1 MKDEGVFMA
10 SNSGKDLEII
20 KKNNDLIKAKY
31 RLGIHEQRILFA
43 VLGAIRTDDK
53 VFNKYT
59 LDLRELAQLHEITA
73 SNDLYKQL
81 HRAAEELLVTVVD
94 LSTAKSI
101 RKTTWLNFVEYVP
114 NEAILKVTINDEL
127 KPYLLQLKANFT
139 QYQFAAVANFR
150 NSYSIRFYELLKMRQ
165 NMGKGEQFYIEYPL
179 VELKKLLGI
188 KPDEYK
194 QVVHLKD
201 RIIKPAMD
209 EINNQTDLNIVDV
222 EYPKKGRAIHAVKI
236 TAEPKKQR
244 MLAIQDPEEIRDVTS
259 PEKQPQAVKALVEFG
274 FSESEARAL
283 VRTHK
288 REKVTTSIAFVRAKM
303 GEREI
308 KDPCAYLRTVVK
320 GDGGAGWA
328 NEQQEAKG
336 ERQKRL
342 FEERKKDQE
351 EAEKQERDRA
361 ERRQSQ
367 ATFEALEADEQESIL
382 DAFLDELIASEAGS
396 FVIGEFKSKR
406 VKGEAHKSAMLFS
419 YFKRVMRN
427 HGLI

>member
-10 SNSGKDLEII
+10 SNSGKELEII
-20 KKNNDLIKAKY
+20 KKDNRLIEARY
-31 RLGIHEQRILFA
+31 RVGLQEQRILYA
-43 VLGAIRTDDK
+43 VLGAIRVDDTT
-53 VFNKYT
+53 FNTYT
-59 LDLRELAQLHEITA
+59 VDLRELAQLHGITA
-73 SNDLYKQL
+73 NKDIYKQL
-81 HRAAEELLVTVVD
+81 HDAAEQLLVTVVD
-94 LSTAKSI
+94 ISVGKSI
-101 RKTTWLNFVEYVP
+101 RKTTWLNYVEYVEG
-114 NEAILKVTINDEL
+114 EALLKLTIHEKL

-139 QYQFAAVANFR
+139 QYQLAAVANFR

-165 NMGKGEQFYIEYPL
+165 NMGKGGQFYIEYTI
-179 VELKKLLGI
+179 VELKSLLGI
-188 KPDEYK
+188 PVEEYK
-194 QVVHLKD
+194 QIVHLKD
-201 RIIKPAMD
+201 RVIKPAMD
-209 EINNQTDLNIVDV
+209 EINIQTDLKIIDV

-244 MLAIQDPEEIRDVTS
+244 MLAIQDPEAIRDVTP

-288 REKVTTSIAFVRAKM
+288 GEKVTTSIAFVRAKM

-328 NEQQEAKG
+328 NEQQEAKE

-361 ERRQSQ
+361 ERRQAQ
-367 ATFEALEADEQESIL
+367 ATFEALETDEQESIL
-382 DAFLDELIASEAGS
+382 DAFLDELVASEAGA
-396 FVIGEFKSKR
+396 FVVGEFKSKR
-406 VKGEAHKSAMLFS
+406 AKGEAHKSAMLFS